1 MRNMTQLLEHT
12 QPKHDTFMDREVI
25 VDPVVMSLMVRVVCQ
40 ICVQW
45 PDEESLPHVMAM
57 GDMAA
62 IANDPDALREMS
74 KYLSTLS

>member
-1 MRNMTQLLEHT
+1 MD
-12 QPKHDTFMDREVI
+12 PKVI
-25 VDPVVMSLMVRVVCQ
+25 VDPVDPEVMSLRGRVVCQ

-62 IANDPDALREMS
+62 ITNDPDALREMS
-74 KYLSTLS
+74 KYLSKLS

>member
-1 MRNMTQLLEHT
+1 
-12 QPKHDTFMDREVI
+12 MDPEVI
-25 VDPVVMSLMVRVVCQ
+25 VDPEVMSLRGRIVCQ

-45 PDEESLPHVMAM
+45 PEEESYSHIQAM